1 MNGPALGFRLLVT
14 AGSSPE
20 APISFEG
27 APLSA
32 PQCSPKLHGEL
43 ITAHLPF
50 IRGLHLRHATSLT
63 MLAPVSFLLLIYISF
78 ILIIRF
84 HDMPQWL
91 LI

>member
-1 MNGPALGFRLLVT
+1 MNGPALGPGLLVT

-20 APISFEG
+20 APISFQA

-32 PQCSPKLHGEL
+32 LQTSPKLHGEL

-50 IRGLHLRHATSLT
+50 IRGLRLRHATSLT
-63 MLAPVSFLLLIYISF
+63 MLAPVVFPFIDLDFLLSQF
-78 ILIIRF
+78 R
-84 HDMPQWL
+84 HHNMPQWL